1 MMKKY
6 EYIETGSTAIVDIEG
21 IDPIFLN
28 ETAASIIKM
37 HIDGITLEEIKNKL
51 MNEYA
56 IPDKDIKNFENQV
69 ESTISNF
76 ENTLNNGE

>member
-1 MMKKY
+1 MLIGRCSDFIKK
-6 EYIETGSTAIVDIEG
+6 ILNR
-21 IDPIFLN
+21 FLN

>member
-1 MMKKY
+1 MKKY
-6 EYIETGSTAIVDIEG
+6 EYIETGSTAIIDIEG

>member
-1 MMKKY
+1 MKKY

>member
-1 MMKKY
+1 MKKY
-6 EYIETGSTAIVDIEG
+6 EYIETGSTAIVDIDG

-37 HIDGITLEEIKNKL
+37 HINGITLEEIKNKL

-56 IPDKDIKNFENQV
+56 IPDKDIKNFENQI